1 MTGQTVAIIV
11 GEVVAIITVGL
22 ALLGSIW
29 RMFVVFRN
37 DMNERFDRVDAD
49 IRELRG
55 DIKDLNTRLG
65 RVEGKLGQLLPGEGR

>member
-29 RMFVVFRN
+29 RMFAVFRN
-37 DMNERFDRVDAD
+37 DMNKRFDRVDAESPSPGNRPLD
-49 IRELRG
+49 I
-55 DIKDLNTRLG
+55 TR
-65 RVEGKLGQLLPGEGR
+65 PP